1 MSLLKISIIAL
12 TMSIGSASSAIA
24 HDAALASSAALHI
37 LSNGEHL
44 SGFFFIGVL
53 VGLFVGLT
61 GGWRESGVFW
71 IAAVP
76 FFLLSSDSHVSLIEP
91 GGIIFAIGF
100 LSAGFLIMFVAGNA
114 AAAILRDINPNEKN
128 VKRE

>member
-53 VGLFVGLT
+53 VGIFISLA
-61 GGWRESGVFW
+61 GGWRKSGVIW
-71 IAAVP
+71 ITAIP

-100 LSAGFLIMFVAGNA
+100 LSSGFLIIFLAGNT
-114 AAAILRDINPNEKN
+114 AAAILRNTNPDEET
-128 VKRE
+128 VKKE

>member
-53 VGLFVGLT
+53 VGLFVGLAD
-61 GGWRESGVFW
+61 GWRKSGVIW
-71 IAAVP
+71 ITAIP
-76 FFLLSSDSHVSLIEP
+76 FFLLSSDSHVSLVEP
-91 GGIIFAIGF
+91 GGIVFAIGF
-100 LSAGFLIMFVAGNA
+100 LSSGFFIVFVAGNA
-114 AAAILRDINPNEKN
+114 VTAILRDTNPNEKT
-128 VKRE
+128 VKKE